1 MFLLGKWITWAKSC
15 KELSS
20 GFKHVSW
27 YGFLMESEVG
37 SLLSTSRIVI
47 RGILLEW
54 DIHLNFWLGV
64 LLVQGMPLSKLELL
78 EECATAI
85 FVEEDDFRKS

>member
-20 GFKHVSW
+20 GFKHV
-27 YGFLMESEVG
+27 
-37 SLLSTSRIVI
+37 
-47 RGILLEW
+47 EW

-64 LLVQGMPLSKLELL
+64 LLVQSMPLSKLLFELL
-78 EECATAI
+78 GECATAI
-85 FVEEDDFRKS
+85 FLEEDDFRKS